1 MVEVSDATLRAALDR
16 GRGSELLGKLARTL
30 EGRQPEPGMSIQECY
45 DLVNHRPKPE
55 YERIYLGVK
64 ERLASLGLLFP

>member
-1 MVEVSDATLRAALDR
+1 M
-16 GRGSELLGKLARTL
+16 L

-45 DLVNHRPKPE
+45 DLVNHKPKPE